1 MTDSFECL
9 RSLVLAAHS
18 NYFECVSRYS
28 IGKDWKP
35 TYLEVKGKW
44 NTINQSYTAVINYP
58 SNYAF
63 SLLIALCI
71 SYGDK
76 KKKLVEYLATCQ
88 LIMSDYVKSWS
99 KKWKIINQ
107 ESRSQKTKKKNM
119 RWPVHHWE
127 PGPKILCYYK
137 PDSRILS

>member
-1 MTDSFECL
+1 MCTVCVATRFDWLNKLLRPFLSQSEFIKIHNLLIIVFPRLADSFECL

-35 TYLEVKGKW
+35 TYLEVKGKS

-88 LIMSDYVKSWS
+88 LIMSDYVKS
-99 KKWKIINQ
+99 
-107 ESRSQKTKKKNM
+107 
-119 RWPVHHWE
+119 
-127 PGPKILCYYK
+127 
-137 PDSRILS
+137 